1 MVIFCRGAGGGS
13 TQHEHTLSRTYLRN
27 GYGKIGDIVSLV
39 VFSNAHSLPMLM
51 VFLRAFLLLN
61 VKFIQGTVSQQ

>member
-1 MVIFCRGAGGGS
+1 MEVQLNMNIRSLGPISEMDMVRS
-13 TQHEHTLSRTYLRN
+13 
-27 GYGKIGDIVSLV
+27 GDIVSLV

>member
-1 MVIFCRGAGGGS
+1 VEVQLNMNIRSLGPISEMDMVRS
-13 TQHEHTLSRTYLRN
+13 
-27 GYGKIGDIVSLV
+27 GDIVSLV
-39 VFSNAHSLPMLM
+39 VVSNAHSLPMLM

>member
-1 MVIFCRGAGGGS
+1 MEVQLNMNIRSLGPISEMDMVRS
-13 TQHEHTLSRTYLRN
+13 
-27 GYGKIGDIVSLV
+27 GDIVSLV
-39 VFSNAHSLPMLM
+39 VVSNAHSLPMLM